1 MEQRTILSVDYH
13 DENCVVRQYDG
24 VTGKETVQTVPT
36 ERELLTQL
44 AIDSRR
50 ATASGVRLIWIQE
63 STTGWARMKTLL
75 GNRVDEFVLANTLK
89 LPKRPKDHR
98 RKTDRGDTQ
107 RILHEYLLNRL
118 GLADQPDQEL
128 REARRLVS
136 YRENLVS
143 RQTALKNWIN
153 RHLAHETWEDRS
165 NLWSGRGRKRF
176 QKFVAQ
182 QSAIDQLILQGKL
195 DELDGLAMRLEKVI
209 NAMQV
214 LYDQWPAAQRL
225 DAIKGLSVVSSV
237 SIIARIGSIHRF
249 PSAEHL
255 IGYAGLNPGVRQS
268 DATRHDGHLG
278 GGGTDKRLRYYLIEA
293 SVWARHLPRYHKT
306 YERVAKRRGKR
317 IARLQVCR
325 MMLRSIYKMLRDE
338 LDFDPSPGKPR
349 KASG

>member
-1 MEQRTILSVDYH
+1 MQQRTILSVDYH

-24 VTGKETVQTVPT
+24 ATGKETVQTVPT

-44 AIDSRR
+44 AVRSRR
-50 ATASGVRLIWIQE
+50 ATVSGGRLIWIQE
-63 STTGWARMKTLL
+63 STTGWARMKALL
-75 GNRVDEFVLANTLK
+75 ANRVDEFVLANTLK

-118 GLADQPDQEL
+118 GVADQPDQEL

-136 YRENLVS
+136 YREDLVS

-153 RHLAHETWEDRS
+153 RYLAHETWEDRS

-176 QKFVAQ
+176 QKFVTE
-182 QSAIDQLILQGKL
+182 QSTIDQLVLQERL
-195 DELDGLAMRLEKVI
+195 DELDKLAVRLERVI
-209 NAMQV
+209 EMMKV
-214 LYDQWPAAQRL
+214 LYNQWPAAQRL

-237 SIIARIGSIHRF
+237 SIVARIGSIDRF

-278 GGGTDKRLRYYLIEA
+278 GGGTDKRLRHYLIEA
-293 SVWARHLPRYHKT
+293 SVWARHLPRYASV
-306 YERVAKRRGKR
+306 YERTQKRRGKR

-338 LDFDPSPGKPR
+338 LDFDPSPGK
-349 KASG
+349 SSQT